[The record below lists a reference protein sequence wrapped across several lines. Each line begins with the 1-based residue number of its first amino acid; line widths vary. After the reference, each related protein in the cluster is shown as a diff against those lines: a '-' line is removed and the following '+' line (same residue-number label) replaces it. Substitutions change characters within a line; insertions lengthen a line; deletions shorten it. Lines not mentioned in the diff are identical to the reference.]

1 MNINVN
7 VNNYNSGIQ
16 NANAI
21 NSNAEKKTGNIKAD
35 SLNLAND
42 PVAQRRAEAQKKA
55 MKIIGDAYAGEKKI
69 DDDMAARRDKVR
81 ELSSELI
88 ENRKAVKDLEDKRVA
103 LRDEYGVNPDSQEEK
118 DLQLLAK
125 AKESKFAGSDIHL
138 SFEEQQRVDE
148 LEKNGLTEYQKIS
161 LEFKGYEEP
170 YYTATK
176 EAKAEIYE
184 QNAIIRGIKIERL
197 KSNPMLDAEKQ
208 AEEVMD
214 EANKEIA
221 QMVVDAAKDHIEEEQ
236 EKEKEKAEA
245 EKKKEEEVQEKID
258 SAKEKRKEQEE
269 LTEDIVENAQTL
281 TNMTSKME
289 SAQQEVKDLMNK
301 LKLVEEDVKGAK
313 VDKGV

>member
-1 MNINVN
+1 MNININ
-7 VNNYNSGIQ
+7 SNNYNNGIQ
-16 NANAI
+16 NINANSAGT
-21 NSNAEKKTGNIKAD
+21 EKKTTNIKAD
-35 SLNLAND
+35 SLKLAGD

-69 DDDMAARRDKVR
+69 DDDVAARRDRVR
-81 ELSSELI
+81 ELTLEVGDYNNAIKSI
-88 ENRKAVKDLEDKRVA
+88 ENQRAA
-103 LRDEYGVNPDSQEEK
+103 LRESFGVDPDSQEEK

-184 QNAIIRGIKIERL
+184 QNAIIRGIKLERL

-281 TNMTSKME
+281 TNMTNKME

>member
-1 MNINVN
+1 MNININ
-7 VNNYNSGIQ
+7 SNNHNNGIQ
-16 NANAI
+16 NINANSAGT
-21 NSNAEKKTGNIKAD
+21 EKKTTNIKAD
-35 SLNLAND
+35 SLKLAGN

-69 DDDMAARRDKVR
+69 DDDVAARRDRVR
-81 ELSSELI
+81 ELTLEVGDYNNAIKSI
-88 ENRKAVKDLEDKRVA
+88 ENQRAA
-103 LRDEYGVNPDSQEEK
+103 LRESFGIDPDSQEEK

-176 EAKAEIYE
+176 EAKTEIYE

-197 KSNPMLDAEKQ
+197 KTHPMLDAEKQ

-221 QMVVDAAKDHIEEEQ
+221 GMLVDAAKDHIEEEQ

>member
-7 VNNYNSGIQ
+7 ANNYNNGIQ

-21 NSNAEKKTGNIKAD
+21 NTSAEKNTGNIKAD
-35 SLNLAND
+35 SLKLAD
-42 PVAQRRAEAQKKA
+42 DSVAQRRAEAQKKA

-69 DDDMAARRDKVR
+69 DDDVAARRDRVR
-81 ELSSELI
+81 ELSSELG
-88 ENRKAVKDLEDKRVA
+88 ENKKALKDLEDKRAA
-103 LRDEYGVNPDSQEEK
+103 LRDEYGVDPDSQEEK

-125 AKESKFAGSDIHL
+125 AKESKFEGSNVYL
-138 SFEEQQRVDE
+138 TPEERKKVEE
-148 LEKNGLTEYQKIS
+148 LEAGGLTEYQEKS
-161 LEFKGYEEP
+161 LELKEYESP
-170 YYTATK
+170 YYTASR
-176 EAKAEIYE
+176 EAENEIRTE
-184 QNAIIRGIKIERL
+184 NAIIRGIKIERL
-197 KSNPMLDAEKQ
+197 KTHPMLDAEKQ

-281 TNMTSKME
+281 TNMTNKME

>member
-7 VNNYNSGIQ
+7 ANNYNNGIQ
-16 NANAI
+16 NVNAI
-21 NSNAEKKTGNIKAD
+21 NTSAEKNTGNIKAD
-35 SLNLAND
+35 SLKLAND
-42 PVAQRRAEAQKKA
+42 PIAQRRAEAQKKA

-69 DDDMAARRDKVR
+69 DDDVAARRDRVR
-81 ELSSELI
+81 ELTLEVGDYNNVIKSI
-88 ENRKAVKDLEDKRVA
+88 ENQRAA
-103 LRDEYGVNPDSQEEK
+103 LRESFGVDPDSQEEK

-138 SFEEQQRVDE
+138 SFEEQQRVEE

-197 KSNPMLDAEKQ
+197 KTHPMLDAEKQ

-221 QMVVDAAKDHIEEEQ
+221 QMVVDAAKNHIEEEQ
-236 EKEKEKAEA
+236 EKEKEKAKA
-245 EKKKEEEVQEKID
+245 ENKKEEEVQEKKD
-258 SAKEKRKEQEE
+258 LAKEKRKEQEE

-281 TNMTSKME
+281 TNMTNKME

-313 VDKGV
+313 VDKGI